1 MHPKRITKADKNMVH
16 DLDYKD
22 IEFPVPGKDLGTI
35 EKTNNV
41 FINFFCYEN
50 ELIYPVHMSDQ
61 KYEDCMDL
69 LLITDE
75 NKSHYVYIKDFHRFM
90 SNKARYKNKHFCKYR
105 LQYFSSERVLAEHK
119 VTCLKINGKQ
129 TVKLRSGSIKFK
141 NHFKQLNVP
150 FKIYC

>member
-1 MHPKRITKADKNMVH
+1 MH
-16 DLDYKD
+16 
-22 IEFPVPGKDLGTI
+22 
-35 EKTNNV
+35 
-41 FINFFCYEN
+41 YEN
-50 ELIYPVHMSDQ
+50 ELVYPVHISDQ

-69 LLITDE
+69 LLIMDE

-90 SNKARYKNKHFCKYR
+90 PVRCKNKHSCKYR

-119 VTCLKINGKQ
+119 ETCLKINGKQ